1 MPWQEIVNTARTN
14 LFKGDQNYVHS
25 FDLCRYKDDKRFN
38 KLYLLVCQAVNEL
51 VSGFEFNAITVNY
64 INSPKNHIHEHVD
77 DNVGLSLTFAVGNY
91 EGGKLSFRHADGF
104 HPYDI
109 NGKIIQYDGAKPH
122 RVEPLVY
129 DAGYRPARYSF
140 VIYKIDKTKRRRK
153 A

>member
-1 MPWQEIVNTARTN
+1 MKAELSPFVMLTGSI
-14 LFKGDQNYVHS
+14 
-25 FDLCRYKDDKRFN
+25 
-38 KLYLLVCQAVNEL
+38 LV
-51 VSGFEFNAITVNY
+51 
-64 INSPKNHIHEHVD
+64 
-77 DNVGLSLTFAVGNY
+77 
-91 EGGKLSFRHADGF
+91 
-104 HPYDI
+104 

>member
-1 MPWQEIVNTARTN
+1 M
-14 LFKGDQNYVHS
+14 
-25 FDLCRYKDDKRFN
+25 RYPRV
-38 KLYLLVCQAVNEL
+38 Y
-51 VSGFEFNAITVNY
+51 ITVNY
-64 INSPKNHIHEHVD
+64 INSSKNHIHEHVD
-77 DNVGLSLTFAVGNY
+77 DNIGLSLTFAVGNY

>member
-1 MPWQEIVNTARTN
+1 MEVQQDADGVCAKE
-14 LFKGDQNYVHS
+14 
-25 FDLCRYKDDKRFN
+25 RFG
-38 KLYLLVCQAVNEL
+38 V
-51 VSGFEFNAITVNY
+51 GFEFNAITVNF
-64 INSPKNHIHEHVD
+64 INSSKNHIHEHVD
-77 DNVGLSLTFAVGNY
+77 DNVGLSLTCAVGNY

-104 HPYDI
+104 HPWDV

-153 A
+153 M